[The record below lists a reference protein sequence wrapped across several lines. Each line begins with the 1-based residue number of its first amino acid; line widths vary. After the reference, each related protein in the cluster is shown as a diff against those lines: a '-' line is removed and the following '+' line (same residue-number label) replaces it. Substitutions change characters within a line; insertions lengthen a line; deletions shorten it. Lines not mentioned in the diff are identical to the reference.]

1 MVHIFELQS
10 LEQRLLLFYLQRVQS
25 NIGCDLCFIHQ
36 VVTHDVEIYDQLEG
50 CLSLLSNKMN
60 TCKFHI
66 CLSMLNAHLYLF
78 MKHLRAP
85 DWQG

>member
-10 LEQRLLLFYLQRVQS
+10 LEQKLLLFYLQRVES
-25 NIGCDLCFIHQ
+25 NIGCDLCFINL
-36 VVTHDVEIYDQLEG
+36 VVTHIVDLKDQLEG

-66 CLSMLNAHLYLF
+66 CLSMHNAQLQSIILF
-78 MKHLRAP
+78 T
-85 DWQG
+85 